1 MMPSYLKSG
10 KGSNRRRKDNDFM
23 GGCELNRILSQP
35 CQKIFIYEQNQ
46 NNKKKMEISMEFS
59 VGDEPLIEFKNA
71 KGYEDLPC
79 KVKVTEG
86 GRLGC
91 VSVNGVAE
99 KCKRTTPPYISFPAD
114 FTVKGWLKLKKTE
127 RVKRTIRKYGPLIV
141 WEVVKE
147 YGYEI
152 VERVKDLFISLLKRR
167 KDGIT

>member
-1 MMPSYLKSG
+1 
-10 KGSNRRRKDNDFM
+10 
-23 GGCELNRILSQP
+23 
-35 CQKIFIYEQNQ
+35 
-46 NNKKKMEISMEFS
+46 MEISMEFN
-59 VGDEPLIEFKNA
+59 VGEEPLIEFKNA
-71 KGYEDLPC
+71 EGYEDLSC

-86 GRLGC
+86 VPRC

-152 VERVKDLFISLLKRR
+152 VEWVKDLFISPRKGRKGGIAKQWLKDKVDRFTE
-167 KDGIT
+167 K